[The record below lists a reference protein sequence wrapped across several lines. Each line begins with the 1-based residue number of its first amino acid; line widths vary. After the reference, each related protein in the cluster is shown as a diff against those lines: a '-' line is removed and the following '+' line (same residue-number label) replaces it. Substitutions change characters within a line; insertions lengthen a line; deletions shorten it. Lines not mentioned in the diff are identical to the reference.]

1 MAGALVLVVLWVVA
15 LITSYTL
22 GGYIHLLLL
31 PALVIVGLRL
41 VRLRRTA

>member
-1 MAGALVLVVLWVVA
+1 VLWVIA
-15 LITSYTL
+15 LITSCTL
-22 GGYIHLLLL
+22 GSYLHLLLH